1 MSETLQFNVLS
12 YRDAA
17 KLLRWSLCYA
27 GTFKQRNH
35 AVALEVRRLV
45 RQMMNMILPEDLLM
59 LSHIADQVDFPVLAR
74 ELRDFALKE
83 QD

>member
-1 MSETLQFNVLS
+1 MSTTLEFNVLS

-35 AVALEVRRLV
+35 PVALEVRRLV
-45 RQMMNMILPEDLLM
+45 RQMMKMLLPEDLLM
-59 LSHIADQVDFPVLAR
+59 LAQVCEQIEFNILAG
-74 ELRDFALKE
+74 ELKEFALKE
-83 QD
+83 QE